1 MVVRFI
7 DKSGRTVARKGTGLK
22 RGATRCGGYSGSG
35 GMRLQRIFFVCGM
48 QFARLFFGYLV

>member
-1 MVVRFI
+1 MVARFI
-7 DKSGRTVARKGTGLK
+7 DKSGRTVAWRGTGLK
-22 RGATRCGGYSGSG
+22 LAATRCNGYSGSG

>member
-1 MVVRFI
+1 MVARFI

-22 RGATRCGGYSGSG
+22 LGATHCSGYSGRG

>member
-1 MVVRFI
+1 MVARFI

-22 RGATRCGGYSGSG
+22 LGATHCSGYFGSG
-35 GMRLQRIFFVCGM
+35 GMRLQRIFFVCRM

>member
-7 DKSGRTVARKGTGLK
+7 DKSGRTVARKGIGLK
-22 RGATRCGGYSGSG
+22 LGATRCSGYSGRG
-35 GMRLQRIFFVCGM
+35 GMRLQRIFFVYGM

>member
-1 MVVRFI
+1 MVARFI
-7 DKSGRTVARKGTGLK
+7 DKSGRTVARRGTGLK
-22 RGATRCGGYSGSG
+22 SGTRRYSSYSGSG

>member
-1 MVVRFI
+1 MVARFI

-22 RGATRCGGYSGSG
+22 LGATRYGGYSGSG
-35 GMRLQRIFFVCGM
+35 GIRLQRIFFVCGM

>member
-7 DKSGRTVARKGTGLK
+7 NKSGRTVARKGTGLK
-22 RGATRCGGYSGSG
+22 LAATRCGGYSGSG
-35 GMRLQRIFFVCGM
+35 GIRLQRIFFVCGM

>member
-1 MVVRFI
+1 MVARFI

-22 RGATRCGGYSGSG
+22 SGTIHCNGYSGRG
-35 GMRLQRIFFVCGM
+35 RMRLQRIFFVCGM